1 MFAVQGI
8 QITRYDRLTVWY
20 EYGGGVST
28 DARARER
35 MLGEWRAM
43 LALLLGEIPATSRCG
58 WPMAILLQ

>member
-43 LALLLGEIPATSRCG
+43 LALLREKFPRDLTVRLA
-58 WPMAILLQ
+58 

>member
-1 MFAVQGI
+1 MQGI

-43 LALLLGEIPATSRCG
+43 LAPVSYTHL
-58 WPMAILLQ
+58 